1 MIRQYIGPA
10 FSGSAAKKLVS
21 LRRDF
26 SKKEREECKKH
37 CEEAIKSY
45 KGTKSENCSGFFNLL
60 GEKITKIDKE
70 KKILKKI
77 SEENCG
83 NNILERNDTNDN
95 LDIDNNV
102 DKGCNIDED
111 KKQKWTVVKSDLGEF
126 LKDFSDGDD
135 EVDNKK
141 KIKNINNE
149 NDNINEVKEKCDIDY
164 EGFLHKK
171 AFQFYKKFYFQI
183 KNDSLYM
190 FKNNISNIILNKFP
204 LKNIDKV
211 IDYKERKFILKILEK
226 FKEENNNMNNM
237 NNDNNNN
244 VKKNK
249 KYFREHK
256 FKCENK
262 KEKQLWII
270 AISKAI
276 KKAKNEINIQTT
288 QKIEIKEYKLI
299 INDFFNLKNIK
310 IDEPYMQIKV
320 LSSLIEEDNFP
331 IIPSKIKSV
340 RKSIKKK
347 KEEEKKNQIKED
359 KSVGN
364 KIKSWFKIG
373 FNTNEKN
380 NDK

>member
-1 MIRQYIGPA
+1 
-10 FSGSAAKKLVS
+10 
-21 LRRDF
+21 
-26 SKKEREECKKH
+26 
-37 CEEAIKSY
+37 
-45 KGTKSENCSGFFNLL
+45 
-60 GEKITKIDKE
+60 
-70 KKILKKI
+70 
-77 SEENCG
+77 
-83 NNILERNDTNDN
+83 
-95 LDIDNNV
+95 
-102 DKGCNIDED
+102 
-111 KKQKWTVVKSDLGEF
+111 
-126 LKDFSDGDD
+126 
-135 EVDNKK
+135 
-141 KIKNINNE
+141 
-149 NDNINEVKEKCDIDY
+149 
-164 EGFLHKK
+164 
-171 AFQFYKKFYFQI
+171 
-183 KNDSLYM
+183 M

-211 IDYKERKFILKILEK
+211 IDYKEKKFILKILEK
-226 FKEENNNMNNM
+226 FKEENNNMNNMNNM

-262 KEKQLWII
+262 KEKQLWIT

-276 KKAKNEINIQTT
+276 KKAKNEINIQTA

-347 KEEEKKNQIKED
+347 KDEEKKNEKKNQIKED

-373 FNTNEKN
+373 FNTNGKN